1 MNMTQTSMH
10 LLSANNNHSLVSTS
24 GTCGNSDNILN
35 CVLIKSSINRPCT
48 DMAAYHTMHS
58 VERER
63 DTLTANFPKPIT

>member
-10 LLSANNNHSLVSTS
+10 LLSANNN
-24 GTCGNSDNILN
+24 LN